1 MASRPEP
8 SDLADKQ
15 PGGALSATPGD
26 SNNQPKRP
34 NNSNAKGK
42 ASTGNST
49 SGFRGDTEKMKGF
62 VFELPTK
69 DSQMTD
75 TLDMLKRYVRTMY
88 TSAPAMGT
96 LFLQT
101 PTAPAVKKPPAKPV
115 PTGEPD
121 KPGGPNELTDF
132 DKELFKEHVRS
143 YRKKVEVL
151 ERDLIAF
158 FSVIFGQC
166 GHTLRAELRSQAGF
180 AEAELNSDCLPL
192 DPRRDPGSP
201 HSLR

>member
-1 MASRPEP
+1 MTSRHEP
-8 SDLADKQ
+8 TDLGGKQ
-15 PGGALSATPGD
+15 PGGAPSTPPED

-34 NNSNAKGK
+34 TNNNPKGK
-42 ASTGNST
+42 GNTAGNSI
-49 SGFRGDTEKMKGF
+49 SNFRGDTEKMKGF
-62 VFELPTK
+62 VFELPTR

-75 TLDMLKRYVRTMY
+75 TLDMLKRYVRTTY

-96 LFLQT
+96 LFLRV
-101 PTAPAVKKPPAKPV
+101 PTAPAVKKPSAKPV

-121 KPGGPNELTDF
+121 KPGGPNTLTDF

-143 YRKKVEVL
+143 YGKKVEVL

-166 GHTLRAELRSQAGF
+166 GHTL
-180 AEAELNSDCLPL
+180 
-192 DPRRDPGSP
+192 
-201 HSLR
+201 